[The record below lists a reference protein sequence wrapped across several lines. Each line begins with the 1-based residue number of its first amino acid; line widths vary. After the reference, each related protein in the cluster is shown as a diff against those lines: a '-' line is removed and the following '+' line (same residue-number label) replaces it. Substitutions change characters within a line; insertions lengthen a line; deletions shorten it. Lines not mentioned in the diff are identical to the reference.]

1 MEENRERSEWQEIS
15 SLAGRIR
22 LKLPEDYRK
31 PSEETMAL
39 KFPATPGP
47 QEAYISQEGDRIF
60 TFNLL
65 DKSLQEQQV
74 YQAIREIQ
82 RMMNHAYPESTRIEP
97 KEIKTGAGR
106 AGWFA
111 FATGGLKE
119 DSVHCMFVFSVEGS
133 MMFGSYHFPD
143 RELEADRK
151 IFVEMLKSIRAEE
164 T

>member
-1 MEENRERSEWQEIS
+1 MEESRKPSEWQEIS
-15 SLAGRIR
+15 CLAGRIR
-22 LKLPEDYRK
+22 LKLPEGYGK
-31 PSEETMAL
+31 PSEEVMAL
-39 KFPATPGP
+39 KFPTTPGP
-47 QEAYISQEGDRIF
+47 QEAYINQEETRIF

-65 DKSLQEQQV
+65 DKPLQEQQV
-74 YQAIREIQ
+74 YQAIWEI
-82 RMMNHAYPESTRIEP
+82 RKMLNHAWPESTRIEP

-111 FATGGLKE
+111 FVTGGCKE
-119 DSVHCMFVFSVEGS
+119 DSVHCMFVLSVEGS

-151 IFVEMLKSIRAEE
+151 IFVEMLKSIRVEE